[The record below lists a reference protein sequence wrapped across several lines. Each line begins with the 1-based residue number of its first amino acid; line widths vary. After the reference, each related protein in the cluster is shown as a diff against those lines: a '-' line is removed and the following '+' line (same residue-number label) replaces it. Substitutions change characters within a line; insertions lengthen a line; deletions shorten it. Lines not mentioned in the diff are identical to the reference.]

1 MAAVYRIEKSNQEG
15 DNSNT
20 LILCDDDTQLCVKK
34 LSPNDTVFRIYT
46 YDNLTKANY
55 ELADYQ
61 KGKYTI
67 FNETLF
73 NLYFIGKLKDN
84 PRLARSFHNFIVAN
98 QPGDFKE
105 FNVRFRCFKRRVNI
119 KVIRLLRK
127 TKKRRISLSGKGIKR

>member
-1 MAAVYRIEKSNQEG
+1 MAAVYRIEKSNQDG

-127 TKKRRISLSGKGIKR
+127 TKKVIWE

>member
-127 TKKRRISLSGKGIKR
+127 TKKVIWE

>member
-1 MAAVYRIEKSNQEG
+1 MAVVYRIEKSNQEG

-105 FNVRFRCFKRRVNI
+105 FNVKFRCFKRRVNI

-127 TKKRRISLSGKGIKR
+127 TKKVIWE

>member
-15 DNSNT
+15 DNSST

-67 FNETLF
+67 FNNTLF
-73 NLYFIGKLKDN
+73 NLYFIARLKNN
-84 PRLARSFHNFIVAN
+84 PALAKSFNSFIIEN
-98 QPGDFKE
+98 EPDSFKE
-105 FNVRFRCFKRRVNI
+105 FNIKLRCFRRRVNI
-119 KVIRLLRK
+119 RVIRLLRK
-127 TKKRRISLSGKGIKR
+127 TKKAIWE

>member
-15 DNSNT
+15 DNSST

-127 TKKRRISLSGKGIKR
+127 TKKVIWE

>member
-1 MAAVYRIEKSNQEG
+1 MAVVYRIEKSNQEG

-127 TKKRRISLSGKGIKR
+127 TKKVIWE

>member
-105 FNVRFRCFKRRVNI
+105 FNIRFRCFKRRVNI

-127 TKKRRISLSGKGIKR
+127 TKKVIWE

>member
-1 MAAVYRIEKSNQEG
+1 MSHKNLRLKMAAVYRIEKSSQEG
-15 DNSNT
+15 DNSST

-105 FNVRFRCFKRRVNI
+105 FNVRFRCFKRRINI
-119 KVIRLLRK
+119 KVIRLLRL
-127 TKKRRISLSGKGIKR
+127 SLIHI